1 MKILTLPF
9 KIIIGIIL
17 FVVLICAY
25 YCVGFF
31 YSSSSSNVK
40 VGTIEYRGEFLMPI
54 ENFKV
59 VTSKYGMRIH
69 PKTRKSGI
77 PFRN

>member
-1 MKILTLPF
+1 MKLLTLPS

-31 YSSSSSNVK
+31 HNSTTSK
-40 VGTIEYRGEFLMPI
+40 AQVGTIDYKGEFLMPV

-59 VTSKYGMRIH
+59 VTSKYGMRTH
-69 PKTRKSGI
+69 PITRKSK
-77 PFRN
+77 FS